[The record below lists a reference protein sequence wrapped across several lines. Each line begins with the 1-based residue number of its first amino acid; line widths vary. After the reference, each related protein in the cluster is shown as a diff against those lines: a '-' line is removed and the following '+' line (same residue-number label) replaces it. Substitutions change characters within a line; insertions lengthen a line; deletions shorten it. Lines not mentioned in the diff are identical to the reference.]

1 MRKKIITQVAI
12 IFVFSVFFI
21 TIPLIQ
27 FEITKQMVFP
37 YNAFDLDEHNS
48 LISNSSPS
56 PLLCRTPTVEI
67 SFDYA
72 TPVYWTQI
80 SSFSYSLNESINGT
94 LTSFRWSDSIFRVY
108 KVLGTFGDLPNGH
121 YEFKVFAEYDNG
133 TSKDINRGYFV
144 VDTNFV
150 EPTLKVISPINQTTY
165 HTPEVELSYTS
176 NKEVMMSYYELDK
189 GLNTNDWIYFKG
201 NITLTGLS
209 EGSHKLILFV
219 QTKVNFL
226 LPEST
231 PYYFINFKI
240 DITKKP

>member
-1 MRKKIITQVAI
+1 MRKKIIIQTAV
-12 IFVFSVFFI
+12 IFIFIAFFI
-21 TIPLIQ
+21 TISIIQ

-56 PLLCRTPTVEI
+56 ALLSRTPTVEI

-72 TPVYWTQI
+72 TPVYWRQI
-80 SSFSYSLNESINGT
+80 NSFSYSLNASINGE
-94 LTSFRWSDSIFRVY
+94 LISFSWSDATFRVY
-108 KVLGTFGDLPNGH
+108 KVLGVLRDLPNGY
-121 YEFKVFAEYDNG
+121 YELKVYANYDNG
-133 TSKDINRGYFV
+133 TSNEINRRNFV

-150 EPTLKVISPINQTTY
+150 EPTLEVISPINQTIY
-165 HTPEVELSYTS
+165 HTQEVELSYTS

-189 GLNTNDWIYFKG
+189 GLNTNDWTYFKG

-219 QTKVNFL
+219 QTEVDFL
-226 LPEST
+226 LPQST
-231 PYYFINFKI
+231 PYYFVNFKI
-240 DITKKP
+240 DPTKQP